1 MLKIKNWI
9 SHQKSQY
16 MRLWR
21 IMRKPSMEEFKLTA
35 KVSAVGL
42 LILGFI
48 GFAISLII
56 KLIK

>member
-1 MLKIKNWI
+1 
-9 SHQKSQY
+9 